1 MPIPLGML
9 YAGGPGVKL
18 PAGGRGSAEASGE
31 GAGQKRRRI
40 QARGGGP
47 GDGRGWKGGE
57 GGRGVARRRDA
68 PIPLLPEARAIMS
81 LQKTRATC
89 SRVEEP
95 NPKDA
100 TVSSLLEDCWPSTPL
115 SSYEPGPG
123 DSAASC
129 SCLAVRPKRSS
140 VPNPNLYPASPVSR
154 MYGAAGPGEERP
166 NEEDAWL
173 GEMKTCS
180 ARP

>member
-1 MPIPLGML
+1 MEGD
-9 YAGGPGVKL
+9 GRE
-18 PAGGRGSAEASGE
+18 GRGGEASGRKME
-31 GAGQKRRRI
+31 
-40 QARGGGP
+40 
-47 GDGRGWKGGE
+47 GDGRE
-57 GGRGVARRRDA
+57 GRRGRGVARRRDA

>member
-1 MPIPLGML
+1 M
-9 YAGGPGVKL
+9 
-18 PAGGRGSAEASGE
+18 E
-31 GAGQKRRRI
+31 
-40 QARGGGP
+40 
-47 GDGRGWKGGE
+47 GDGRE
-57 GGRGVARRRDA
+57 GRGVRRRDA

>member
-18 PAGGRGSAEASGE
+18 PAGGGGRGGAEASGE

-57 GGRGVARRRDA
+57 GGRGVGTQDGRGWKGGEGGARRRDA

-100 TVSSLLEDCWPSTPL
+100 TVSSLLEDC
-115 SSYEPGPG
+115 
-123 DSAASC
+123 
-129 SCLAVRPKRSS
+129 
-140 VPNPNLYPASPVSR
+140 
-154 MYGAAGPGEERP
+154 
-166 NEEDAWL
+166 
-173 GEMKTCS
+173 
-180 ARP
+180 